1 MHIQFSTTEIG
12 SSPFAFDWKFETNP
26 EEDPATDP
34 PDNQGGGG
42 PGATTSTN
50 PEPEPDPEED
60 ETTTEA
66 ES

>member
-12 SSPFAFDWKFETNP
+12 SSRLAFAWKFESNP
-26 EEDPATDP
+26 GEDPATDP

-42 PGATTSTN
+42 TMSPGTPPKPN
-50 PEPEPDPEED
+50 PEED
-60 ETTTEA
+60 DTTTEV

>member
-12 SSPFAFDWKFETNP
+12 SSPFAFDWKFETNLD
-26 EEDPATDP
+26 EDPATDP

-42 PGATTSTN
+42 PGATTSTT
-50 PEPEPDPEED
+50 PKPEED